1 LVAPSTEIPTATAAA
16 RRGKT
21 AQAETT
27 MAQANEL
34 RKGTLVENQG
44 RVCSVIYW
52 NLWKSDRRSRVQ
64 MKLKDI
70 LNGRITEVTA
80 QPDDRYEVLEHEQ
93 IDLNHSYKDGNDE
106 VFYTPAGEEYRCP
119 AAAVEDVLKW
129 KADAYK
135 GMLVDGKLLTVEPP
149 QSVIATVADTT
160 PPIKGVLNG
169 LKEAV
174 LDNGMTVKVGM
185 VINIGD
191 RVRINTETGEYKER
205 V

>member
-1 LVAPSTEIPTATAAA
+1 
-16 RRGKT
+16 
-21 AQAETT
+21 
-27 MAQANEL
+27 MAHANEL
-34 RKGTLVENQG
+34 RKGTLVNIQG
-44 RVCSVIYW
+44 RICSVTYW

-64 MKLKDI
+64 MKFKDI
-70 LNGRITEVTA
+70 QDGRVSETTA
-80 QPDDRYEVLEHEQ
+80 QPDDKYDVVDSEV
-93 IDLNHSYKDGNDE
+93 IDLNYSYRDANDE
-106 VFYTPAGEEYRCP
+106 VFYTPAGEEYRCA

-129 KADAYK
+129 KADNYK
-135 GMLVDGKLLTVEPP
+135 GLLIDGKLLTVEPP

-169 LKEAV
+169 LKDAV
-174 LDNGMTVKVGM
+174 LDNGMSVKVGM